1 MATQRAQ
8 QRRVYSG
15 KVPDTLIAFGLAVAA
30 GLCTFIGWAIA
41 ASRRNWSP
49 TVFGVVM
56 LLAAVAMVAISGGE
70 LLPTA
75 LDSGLSWRAA
85 IGWLAF
91 GALVVVTLHVAA
103 HRLDLGANR
112 MHRSALLVAIA
123 IGLHNI
129 PEGAA
134 PFGAAMLSL
143 QAGVV
148 TAIAVGLHNI
158 PEGIAVAAPVLAGGG
173 SRLRALTY
181 TAVAT
186 GGEITGTILAVL
198 FAGVLT
204 DSRTA
209 ALLAIVAGI
218 MITLSVVELAPA
230 GVHMLRQRNSTGG
243 DSAGNSPVDTESI
256 SSPPT

>member
-1 MATQRAQ
+1 M
-8 QRRVYSG
+8 
-15 KVPDTLIAFGLAVAA
+15 PDTLIAFGLAVAA

-41 ASRRNWSP
+41 ASRRTWSAK
-49 TVFGVVM
+49 VFGSVM
-56 LLAAVAMVAISGGE
+56 LLAAAAMVAISGFE

-85 IGWLAF
+85 GGWLAL
-91 GALVVVTLHVAA
+91 GAVIVVTMRVVA

-112 MHRSALLVAIA
+112 MSRSALLVAIA

-173 SRLRALTY
+173 SRLRALGY

-186 GGEITGTILAVL
+186 GGEITGTVLAL
-198 FAGVLT
+198 IFAEALT
-204 DSRTA
+204 DARTA
-209 ALLAIVAGI
+209 ALLALVAGI
-218 MITLSVVELAPA
+218 MITLSPVELAPA
-230 GVHMLRQRNSTGG
+230 GVHLLRQSSPST
-243 DSAGNSPVDTESI
+243 DAPVDTAPI
-256 SSPPT
+256 PSPPT